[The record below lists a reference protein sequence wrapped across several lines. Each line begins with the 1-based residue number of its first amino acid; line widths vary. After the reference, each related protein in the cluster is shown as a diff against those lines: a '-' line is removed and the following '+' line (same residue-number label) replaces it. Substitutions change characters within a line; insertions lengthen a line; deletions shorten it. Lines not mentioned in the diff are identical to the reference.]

1 MRVFSFED
9 QFDVFLQQQKKEAS
23 SRRLEMLERDLSGT
37 IKMFREAL
45 WPIFQTFE
53 GFILE
58 YELVLPN
65 GVHFFI
71 DVFYAPFRFGFECEG
86 FSAHAETI
94 SRDRFSFEKAR
105 IRHMLLSGCVYIP
118 FSWDVLDKKGLQC
131 RSFVQEL
138 LLRNRNSLAMKEQLS
153 IYEREV
159 LRNAIWFQRP
169 IRLVDVCNCLGKRRD
184 FACKVIKSLV
194 AKGLLQATVPT
205 SIRHHAYV
213 VQPNAIEYLGYT

>member
-9 QFDVFLQQQKKEAS
+9 QFDAFLQQQKKEAS

-118 FSWDVLDKKGLQC
+118 FSWDELDKKGLQC
-131 RSFVQEL
+131 RDFVCEL
-138 LLRNRNSLAMKEQLS
+138 LRGYNDLNTLNSTLTP
-153 IYEREV
+153 YERE
-159 LRNAIWFQRP
+159 AIRCALNLSRP
-169 IRLVDVCNCLGKRRD
+169 VSVRD
-184 FACKVIKSLV
+184 LCKSLGRKKDYVNKMIGSLLEKSVFQLTNV
-194 AKGLLQATVPT
+194 AYKRNRTFIVSQNAVDL
-205 SIRHHAYV
+205 IR
-213 VQPNAIEYLGYT
+213 